1 MKDHWESVIG
11 LEIHV
16 QLNSESKI
24 FSNAPTKFGSD
35 QNLQACE
42 VDLGM
47 PGTLPVLNEKA
58 IEKAIKFGV
67 AIDAE
72 IAEKVGFARKNY
84 FYPDLPKGYQI
95 SQLDDPIVGKGSIEI
110 QLEDQKIKTIG
121 ITRAHL
127 EEDAGKSIHDLFEN
141 ETAIDLN
148 RAGTPLLEIVSEPD
162 MSNSEE
168 AVAYLKKIHSIVCAL
183 EISDGNMSQGSMR
196 CDANVSIKKK
206 GDKKLGTRTELKNIN
221 SFKFV
226 EKAINYEIK
235 RQISCLEKG
244 EEIVQ
249 ETRLYDSTNNTT
261 RSMRSKEEAN
271 DYRYFPEPDIIPIQI
286 TSDLIQRIKNKLPEL
301 PDEKK
306 ERFINVL
313 GLSEYDS
320 RNLTYDLGLADFFE
334 KTLVYI
340 DDPKLVANWILG
352 DFSAVLN
359 KFDVEVNNSKVDAV
373 KFAELLT
380 YLKEEKISGQ
390 AAKKVLENIWENPDI
405 SVSKSIQDLGLEQIS
420 DDNEIEE
427 IIEKVI
433 SNNPDQKEQF
443 LSGKD
448 RLFGFFVGQVMKESK
463 GKANPKLVNEI
474 LKKKLV

>member
-1 MKDHWESVIG
+1 
-11 LEIHV
+11 
-16 QLNSESKI
+16 
-24 FSNAPTKFGSD
+24 
-35 QNLQACE
+35 
-42 VDLGM
+42 
-47 PGTLPVLNEKA
+47 
-58 IEKAIKFGV
+58 
-67 AIDAE
+67 
-72 IAEKVGFARKNY
+72 
-84 FYPDLPKGYQI
+84 
-95 SQLDDPIVGKGSIEI
+95 
-110 QLEDQKIKTIG
+110 
-121 ITRAHL
+121 
-127 EEDAGKSIHDLFEN
+127 
-141 ETAIDLN
+141 
-148 RAGTPLLEIVSEPD
+148 

-196 CDANVSIKKK
+196 CDANVSVRKK
-206 GDKKLGTRTELKNIN
+206 GEKKLGTRTELKNIN

-226 EKAINYEIK
+226 EKAINFEIK

-249 ETRLYDSTNNTT
+249 ETRLYDATNNTT

-286 TSDLIQRIKNKLPEL
+286 TSDQIQKIKNELPEL

-306 ERFINVL
+306 ERFINEL
-313 GLSEYDS
+313 GLSEYDA
-320 RNLTYDLGLADFFE
+320 RNLTYDLELADFFE
-334 KTLVYI
+334 KTLVNI

-352 DFSAVLN
+352 DFSSILN
-359 KFDVEVNNSKVDAV
+359 KFDVEANNSKVDAV

-390 AAKKVLENIWENPDI
+390 ATKKVLENIWENSDL

-420 DDNEIEE
+420 DDSEIEE

-433 SNNPDQKEQF
+433 NNNPDQKEQF

>member
-1 MKDHWESVIG
+1 
-11 LEIHV
+11 
-16 QLNSESKI
+16 
-24 FSNAPTKFGSD
+24 
-35 QNLQACE
+35 
-42 VDLGM
+42 
-47 PGTLPVLNEKA
+47 
-58 IEKAIKFGV
+58 
-67 AIDAE
+67 
-72 IAEKVGFARKNY
+72 
-84 FYPDLPKGYQI
+84 
-95 SQLDDPIVGKGSIEI
+95 
-110 QLEDQKIKTIG
+110 
-121 ITRAHL
+121 
-127 EEDAGKSIHDLFEN
+127 
-141 ETAIDLN
+141 
-148 RAGTPLLEIVSEPD
+148 

-196 CDANVSIKKK
+196 CDANVSVRKK
-206 GDKKLGTRTELKNIN
+206 GEKKLGTRTELKNIN

-226 EKAINYEIK
+226 EKAINFEIK

-249 ETRLYDSTNNTT
+249 ETRLYDAINNTT

-286 TSDLIQRIKNKLPEL
+286 TSDQIQRIKNELPEL

-306 ERFINVL
+306 ERFINEL
-313 GLSEYDS
+313 GLSEYDAT
-320 RNLTYDLGLADFFE
+320 NLTYDLEIADFFE
-334 KTLVYI
+334 KTLVNI

-352 DFSAVLN
+352 DFSAILN
-359 KFDVEVNNSKVDAV
+359 KFDVEANDSKVDAV

-390 AAKKVLENIWENPDI
+390 ATKKVLENIWENSDL

-433 SNNPDQKEQF
+433 NNNPDQKEQF

>member
-1 MKDHWESVIG
+1 
-11 LEIHV
+11 
-16 QLNSESKI
+16 
-24 FSNAPTKFGSD
+24 
-35 QNLQACE
+35 
-42 VDLGM
+42 
-47 PGTLPVLNEKA
+47 
-58 IEKAIKFGV
+58 
-67 AIDAE
+67 
-72 IAEKVGFARKNY
+72 
-84 FYPDLPKGYQI
+84 
-95 SQLDDPIVGKGSIEI
+95 
-110 QLEDQKIKTIG
+110 
-121 ITRAHL
+121 
-127 EEDAGKSIHDLFEN
+127 
-141 ETAIDLN
+141 
-148 RAGTPLLEIVSEPD
+148 

-168 AVAYLKKIHSIVCAL
+168 AVSYLKKIHSIVCAL

-196 CDANVSIKKK
+196 CDANVSIRKK
-206 GDKKLGTRTELKNIN
+206 GEKKLGTRTELKNIN

-226 EKAINYEIK
+226 EKAINFEIK

-249 ETRLYDSTNNTT
+249 ETRLYDASNNTT

-286 TSDLIQRIKNKLPEL
+286 TSDQIQRIKNELPEL

-306 ERFINVL
+306 ERFINEL
-313 GLSEYDS
+313 GLSEYDA
-320 RNLTYDLGLADFFE
+320 RNLTYDLELADFFE
-334 KTLVYI
+334 KTLVNI

-352 DFSAVLN
+352 DFSSILN
-359 KFDVEVNNSKVDAV
+359 KFDVEANNSKVDAV

-380 YLKEEKISGQ
+380 YFREEKISGQ
-390 AAKKVLENIWENPDI
+390 ATKKVLENIWENPDL

-420 DDNEIEE
+420 DENEIEE

-433 SNNPDQKEQF
+433 NNNPDQKEQF

>member
-1 MKDHWESVIG
+1 
-11 LEIHV
+11 
-16 QLNSESKI
+16 
-24 FSNAPTKFGSD
+24 
-35 QNLQACE
+35 
-42 VDLGM
+42 
-47 PGTLPVLNEKA
+47 
-58 IEKAIKFGV
+58 
-67 AIDAE
+67 
-72 IAEKVGFARKNY
+72 
-84 FYPDLPKGYQI
+84 
-95 SQLDDPIVGKGSIEI
+95 
-110 QLEDQKIKTIG
+110 
-121 ITRAHL
+121 
-127 EEDAGKSIHDLFEN
+127 
-141 ETAIDLN
+141 
-148 RAGTPLLEIVSEPD
+148 
-162 MSNSEE
+162 
-168 AVAYLKKIHSIVCAL
+168 L

-196 CDANVSIKKK
+196 CDANVSIRKK

-226 EKAINYEIK
+226 EKAINFEIK

-249 ETRLYDSTNNTT
+249 ETRLYDAVNNTT

-286 TSDLIQRIKNKLPEL
+286 TSDQIQKIKNELPEL

-306 ERFINVL
+306 ERFINEL

-320 RNLTYDLGLADFFE
+320 RNLTYDLELADFFE
-334 KTLVYI
+334 ETLDNI

-352 DFSAVLN
+352 DFSAILN
-359 KFDVEVNNSKVDAV
+359 KFDVEASDSKVDAV

-390 AAKKVLENIWENPDI
+390 ATKKVLENIWENPDL

-433 SNNPDQKEQF
+433 NNNPDQKEQF

>member
-1 MKDHWESVIG
+1 
-11 LEIHV
+11 
-16 QLNSESKI
+16 
-24 FSNAPTKFGSD
+24 
-35 QNLQACE
+35 
-42 VDLGM
+42 
-47 PGTLPVLNEKA
+47 
-58 IEKAIKFGV
+58 
-67 AIDAE
+67 
-72 IAEKVGFARKNY
+72 
-84 FYPDLPKGYQI
+84 
-95 SQLDDPIVGKGSIEI
+95 
-110 QLEDQKIKTIG
+110 
-121 ITRAHL
+121 
-127 EEDAGKSIHDLFEN
+127 
-141 ETAIDLN
+141 
-148 RAGTPLLEIVSEPD
+148 
-162 MSNSEE
+162 
-168 AVAYLKKIHSIVCAL
+168 
-183 EISDGNMSQGSMR
+183 MSQGSMR
-196 CDANVSIKKK
+196 CDANVSIRKK
-206 GDKKLGTRTELKNIN
+206 GEKKLGTRTELKNIN

-249 ETRLYDSTNNTT
+249 ETRLYDATNNTT

-286 TSDLIQRIKNKLPEL
+286 TSDQIQRIKNELPEL

-306 ERFINVL
+306 ERFINEL
-313 GLSEYDS
+313 GLSEYDA
-320 RNLTYDLGLADFFE
+320 RNLTYDLELADFFE
-334 KTLVYI
+334 KTLVNI

-352 DFSAVLN
+352 DFSAILN
-359 KFDVEVNNSKVDAV
+359 KFDVEAKDSKVDAF

-390 AAKKVLENIWENPDI
+390 ATKKVLENIWENPDL

-433 SNNPDQKEQF
+433 NNNPDQKEQF